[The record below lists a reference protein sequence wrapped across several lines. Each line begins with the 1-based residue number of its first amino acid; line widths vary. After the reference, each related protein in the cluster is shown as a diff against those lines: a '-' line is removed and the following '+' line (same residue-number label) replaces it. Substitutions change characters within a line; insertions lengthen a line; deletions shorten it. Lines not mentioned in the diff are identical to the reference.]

1 MYRSRTMVI
10 AVGIGL
16 LLSPGR
22 ALAAAPEVE
31 KLMGLMPDDLPLT
44 MIVVD
49 LATLDRAVGSFLES
63 IGEDGSNASLI
74 TKVKE
79 EFLVGSWIDFSKPIG
94 LAHTILTQR
103 EKPLLW
109 ANIPQ
114 FKEKVKQYAG
124 ATQEEGAWHLPS
136 KDGDSVYAKN
146 LGDYVVI
153 APSVEALARATGGR
167 SLPGK
172 ELKTRMD
179 LLKGRQA
186 LLHINMESVRP
197 PLLSTLTQGAQMAPM
212 LAMMMSQQSG
222 GGDAATM
229 IGVFTAVFDAAQKF
243 VQQINTIDIAI
254 TIDANAAHAVLA
266 AGFNDGAIRKHLE
279 QTSPATVPLLSTIQ
293 TQPFVLALA
302 YHLPG
307 NASPFIDYI
316 FSTVTGAPAA
326 APAPAPISGDTHAP
340 SDTVGAANVTR
351 DFYRK
356 IEGMNMLL
364 TMSPKGVAISGDYIA
379 ADSNALFALAKKA
392 VIASGSLLNRLGG
405 AEGWEPMPSRKIGQA
420 TVEEF
425 SIKFDSSNPR
435 SATALKLYGG
445 DLRYAIASGRGGVRF
460 YLGHPSHLD
469 RAFPDQVSNPLGSS
483 AGVKQAL
490 AALPANANAILL
502 VDLAASIPL
511 LARLGVSARARQ
523 TSPGPPIALALSL
536 SKEPA
541 RLEIHVPAGAIKRLK
556 EALGTAIATDAAG
569 TKE

>member
-94 LAHTILTQR
+94 LAHTILTQP

-124 ATQEEGAWHLPS
+124 ATQEEGVWHLPS
-136 KDGDSVYAKN
+136 KDADSVYVKS

-153 APSVEALARATGGR
+153 AQSAEALARATTGR
-167 SLPGK
+167 TSPGE
-172 ELKTRMD
+172 ELKTRMN

-186 LLHINMESVRP
+186 LLHISMESVRP
-197 PLLSTLTQGAQMAPM
+197 PLLSALTQGAQMAPM
-212 LAMMMSQQSG
+212 LAMMMSQQG

-229 IGVFTAVFDAAQKF
+229 VGVFTTVFDAAQKF

-254 TIDANAAHAVLA
+254 SIDANAAHAVLA
-266 AGFNDGAIRKHLE
+266 AGFRDGAIKKHLE

-326 APAPAPISGDTHAP
+326 APAPAPKSGDTHAP
-340 SDTVGAANVTR
+340 PDAVGAANVTR

-364 TMSPKGVAISGDYIA
+364 TMSPKGVAISGDYLG
-379 ADSNALFALAKKA
+379 ADSNALFSLAKKA

-405 AEGWEPMPSRKIGQA
+405 AGGWEPMPSRKIGQA

-425 SIKFDSSNPR
+425 SIRFDSSNPR

-445 DLRYAIASGRGGVRF
+445 DLRYAIASSRGGVRF
-460 YLGHPSHLD
+460 YLGHPSRLD
-469 RAFPDQVSNPLGSS
+469 RAFPDRISAPLGSS

-490 AALPANANAILL
+490 AVLPANANAILL

-511 LARLGVSARARQ
+511 LARLGVGARARQ

-536 SKEPA
+536 SKDPA
-541 RLEIHVPAGAIKRLK
+541 RLEIHVPTAAIKKLK
-556 EALGTAIATDAAG
+556 EALGTAVATNAADG
-569 TKE
+569 KK

>member
-186 LLHINMESVRP
+186 LLHISMESVRP

-212 LAMMMSQQSG
+212 LAMMMSQQG

-229 IGVFTAVFDAAQKF
+229 IGVFTTVFDAAQKF

-326 APAPAPISGDTHAP
+326 APAPAPKSGDTHAP
-340 SDTVGAANVTR
+340 PDAVGAANVTR

-364 TMSPKGVAISGDYIA
+364 TMSPKGVAISGDYLG
-379 ADSNALFALAKKA
+379 ADSNALFSLAKKA

-405 AEGWEPMPSRKIGQA
+405 AGGWEPMPSRKIGQA

-425 SIKFDSSNPR
+425 SIRFDSSNPR

-469 RAFPDQVSNPLGSS
+469 RAFPDRVNAPLGSS

-490 AALPANANAILL
+490 AALPTKANAILL
-502 VDLAASIPL
+502 VDPAGSIPL
-511 LARLGVSARARQ
+511 LARLGVGAQARR

-536 SKEPA
+536 SGEPA
-541 RLEIHVPAGAIKRLK
+541 RLDVHVPVGAIKRLK
-556 EALGTAIATDAAG
+556 DALGSAAAADADDG
-569 TKE
+569 KN